1 MDKNQLLNIL
11 QDWNFWQHDLESGFP
26 RSAYLEKMKKLL
38 PYGLLAVTGVRRS
51 GKSYLLRQLAKSLSV
66 PKEEILLINLE
77 DPRLAPLSFNS
88 LQIVFETYC
97 QGLRPKGK
105 PYLFLDEI
113 QEVPAWE
120 KWVRMMSELGKAN
133 LIISGSNSRLLGTE
147 LATLLTGRHLDLTV
161 FPLSFKEFL
170 SFGKIQPAANLEIKS
185 SLMEY
190 LEFGGF
196 PQVVLNSSKK
206 EILVTYLQDI
216 LEKDISKRYQI
227 RKTEKLKNLANFY
240 LSNFSS
246 KTTFS
251 SLEKQLLISADTIEK
266 FSAYFENNYLFFFL
280 KRFSY
285 KTKEQD
291 KSPRK
296 VYAIDTGL
304 ANLAGFRFSENWG
317 KLAENLVFLELLRRQ
332 KEIYY
337 WKDEQHREV
346 DFLIKEGL
354 KVTEAIQ
361 VCWQMDN
368 QKTKK
373 REFQNLVRAMKE
385 LKINS
390 GLIITDSE
398 EREERIDHLRIKIVP
413 LWRWLLDKS

>member
-1 MDKNQLLNIL
+1 M
-11 QDWNFWQHDLESGFP
+11 
-26 RSAYLEKMKKLL
+26 A
-38 PYGLLAVTGVRRS
+38 
-51 GKSYLLRQLAKSLSV
+51 
-66 PKEEILLINLE
+66 
-77 DPRLAPLSFNS
+77 
-88 LQIVFETYC
+88 
-97 QGLRPKGK
+97 
-105 PYLFLDEI
+105 
-113 QEVPAWE
+113 
-120 KWVRMMSELGKAN
+120 
-133 LIISGSNSRLLGTE
+133 
-147 LATLLTGRHLDLTV
+147 
-161 FPLSFKEFL
+161 
-170 SFGKIQPAANLEIKS
+170 
-185 SLMEY
+185 EY

-196 PQVVLNSSKK
+196 PQVILNPGKK
-206 EILVTYLQDI
+206 EILLTLFQDV
-216 LEKDISKRYQI
+216 LEKDICKRYKV
-227 RKTEKLKNLANFY
+227 RKTEKLKSLASFY
-240 LSNFSS
+240 LNNFASPI
-246 KTTFS
+246 TFS
-251 SLEKQLLISADTIEK
+251 SSEKQLQISADTIEK
-266 FSAYFENNYLFFFL
+266 FSSYFQNSYLFFFL

-285 KTKEQD
+285 KIREQE